1 MITTHVLNE
10 SDVDLASVNIYD
22 PNNPTLIPKFV
33 VQCDTPQGQVGFLCR
48 QVEINRILL
57 SLPEKISL
65 ALQNFT
71 SRDEEEL
78 DDERDLTPEDLSR
91 ARYLHEYNVAAVK
104 LGVVEPVLTEEQV
117 RDLPTTVIRDIADAV
132 TDADTTTDE
141 TTD

>member
-1 MITTHVLNE
+1 MIETHVINE
-10 SDVDLASVNIYD
+10 TDVDLESVNIYD

-65 ALQNFT
+65 ALQNF
-71 SRDEEEL
+71 SPRNEEEL
-78 DDERDLTPEDLSR
+78 DEDRALTPEDLLR

-104 LGVVEPVLTEEQV
+104 LGVVKPALTEEQV
-117 RDLPTTVIRDIADAV
+117 RDLPTAVIRDIADAV
-132 TDADTTTDE
+132 TDADTTADE
-141 TTD
+141 TAD